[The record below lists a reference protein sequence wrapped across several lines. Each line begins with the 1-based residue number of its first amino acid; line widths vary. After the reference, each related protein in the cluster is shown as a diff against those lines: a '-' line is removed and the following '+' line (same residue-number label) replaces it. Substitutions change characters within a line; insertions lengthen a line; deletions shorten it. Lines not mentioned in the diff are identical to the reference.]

1 MQFQPR
7 SSNLS
12 VAPSAHACPAI
23 SQPNR
28 SILALASSLVQSLWA
43 VLFLLILI
51 VDSAG
56 VARAQ
61 QTPTDQPAPSA
72 PTAAE
77 HQTTLPFEVSNPKH
91 KKWPEAE
98 AGRIYNW
105 ACDLLARTIRPE
117 KPPQLHPKFR
127 LVLGTD
133 TDELLRDRNAAEI
146 HLKVWNPEKFAQGVV
161 VVALRDLVPG
171 TDLAKLARQS
181 VSLADATI
189 DVREIQH

>member
-12 VAPSAHACPAI
+12 VAPSANACLIIRTPAG
-23 SQPNR
+23 
-28 SILALASSLVQSLWA
+28 SILPLASSVVQSIWA
-43 VLFLLILI
+43 VLFLLVLI
-51 VDSAG
+51 VESAG
-56 VARAQ
+56 VLHAQ
-61 QTPTDQPAPSA
+61 QAATEQPAPSA
-72 PTAAE
+72 SAATE
-77 HQTTLPFEVSNPKH
+77 QQPTLPFDVSNPKD
-91 KKWPEAE
+91 KKWSEAE

-181 VSLADATI
+181 VSLADATV
-189 DVREIQH
+189 DASEIQH